1 MIECSRVIEFD
12 AAHRVMGH
20 ENKCKYLHG
29 HRYKLIISFISQ
41 ELDNLGRV
49 IDFGTIKS
57 ILGKWIDE
65 NWDHNAILWK
75 KDELLGQNISAITN
89 QKIYYLD
96 HNPTAENMS
105 QYLLTEI
112 CPLLFGDDHKMISSI
127 TLYETPN
134 CFVSV
139 TR

>member
-1 MIECSRVIEFD
+1 MIECSRIIEFD
-12 AAHRVMGH
+12 AAHRVVGH

-29 HRYKLIISFISQ
+29 HRYKIIISFAS
-41 ELDNLGRV
+41 ENLDKLGRV
-49 IDFGTIKS
+49 IDFGSVKS
-57 ILGKWIDE
+57 ILGEWIDN

-75 KDELLGQNISAITN
+75 EDKLLGSNIASVTN

-96 HNPTAENMS
+96 NNPTAENMA
-105 QYLLTEI
+105 QYLLNVI
-112 CPLLFGDDHKMISSI
+112 CPKLFEDSYKMIYSI

-134 CFVSV
+134 CFVCA